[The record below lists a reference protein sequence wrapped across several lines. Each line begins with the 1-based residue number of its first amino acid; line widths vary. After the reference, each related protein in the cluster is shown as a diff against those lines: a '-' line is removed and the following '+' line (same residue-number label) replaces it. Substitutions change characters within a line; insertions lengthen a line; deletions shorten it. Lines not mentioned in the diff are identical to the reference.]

1 MKSSPIPP
9 VNSLSVDVAIIGGG
23 IAGSALSI
31 VLRRAGLDVALVERE
46 RVFRDRIRGEAIH
59 PWGTTEIHALGMR
72 SFLDEAGAF
81 SLPLWTRY
89 RSTEAATPYAWSDDF
104 PESPGGIS
112 INHLRL
118 QEMLLQRAGDESV
131 HVFRPASACPSEAN
145 GGWDVTVSSA
155 GGETRIRARLLVG
168 ADGQRSATRTFLGGS
183 VKRDPVHHHIGGMLV
198 RGVDLPA
205 NSAHQAYHDAGFSL
219 VYLQQDNLARAYYV
233 CPTEE
238 AAALQGSSGAA
249 AFIGRVSA
257 LYPEGAFAQAEPAG
271 PLGFFPNADLVS
283 DRIAGTHAVLIGD
296 AASANDPS
304 QGHGLSLVFRDI
316 RVLRDLILDAGI
328 AEVPERF
335 ASARMEYYTILR
347 EHARWS
353 APLATETG
361 DEIEA
366 LRAQVERAREADPS
380 AGGFAG
386 LFATGPDGLH
396 VNEAARA
403 HFYGEDLPDAAV
415 FGYPRSV
422 LERRT
427 GAAKGRGET
436 SAMCGANE

>member
-1 MKSSPIPP
+1 LKAPTPP

-23 IAGSALSI
+23 IAGSSLTI
-31 VLRRAGLDVALVERE
+31 VLRRNGLEVALIERE
-46 RVFRDRIRGEAIH
+46 RTFRDRIRGEAIH
-59 PWGTTEIHALGMR
+59 PWGTTEIHTLGMR
-72 SFLDEAGAF
+72 PLLDEAGAI

-89 RSTEAATPYAWSDDF
+89 RGTEAATPYAWTDDF
-104 PESPGGIS
+104 PDSPGGIS

-118 QEMLLQRAGDESV
+118 QEVLLQLARDEGV
-131 HVFRPASACPSEAN
+131 HVFRPASACPIEADD
-145 GGWDVTVSSA
+145 GWDVTVSSM

-168 ADGQRSATRTFLGGS
+168 ADGQRSATRTLIGGS

-249 AFIGRVSA
+249 AFMGRVGA
-257 LYPEGAFAQAEPAG
+257 LYPEEAFAQAEPAG

-283 DRIAGTHAVLIGD
+283 DRVAAKHAVLIGD
-296 AASANDPS
+296 AASANDPC

-316 RVLRDLILDAGI
+316 RVLRDFVLDAGI
-328 AEVPERF
+328 NDVPERF

-347 EHARWS
+347 QHARWA

-361 DEIEA
+361 DEIDA

-396 VNEAARA
+396 VDEAARA
-403 HFYGEDLPDAAV
+403 HFYGEDLPDATV
-415 FGYPRSV
+415 FGYPRPAQ
-422 LERRT
+422 ERRT
-427 GAAKGRGET
+427 S
-436 SAMCGANE
+436 SAEG